1 MFSSVGNFSQPAFSL
16 NIINCRYYHAE
27 RFLGSIEMVPR
38 NPDHSSSAEV
48 LDLPT
53 TGETLKEKS
62 PNSAMATLN
71 KAKAS
76 LSPGSNGREDDDKT
90 QVEEDEITPGML
102 KNAVSNEGNE
112 DMYET
117 EQVATVI
124 RHDLLLSNILEKER
138 HEGILERRR
147 MQATIHTAFTDLRI
161 KDLEEQVRKVKID
174 LYNLPEDFEL
184 HERNKQHPVFRHTL
198 QRSTADQFELRRGSM
213 NVPNKDRAALEVLAI
228 EQLTGS
234 GSYFKSDSPTDN
246 AGGLPSTYLAPK
258 KLRVRSRPLIAHIQ
272 QVTGTHIFDDLSPF
286 DHPTEQP
293 NIVFLRPF
301 KLLAKHAGDIKKSL
315 QDFKQ
320 DVDGYSSKL
329 RAMTQTGDAKKTF
342 NDEDLLQDLKL
353 LVDFLDEDL
362 KPTIDLRQ
370 KIQEGSATDIEYE
383 DLWHLFQCGD
393 IVLLEADKS
402 QAYRV
407 LSFTG
412 GRDILIDK
420 LSDTHKPPQDVDG
433 FAIDCLSIKFDGY
446 NYVPQL
452 KTFSIRS
459 YPGRRPI
466 TSLPVYPLRFDKDS
480 EGLKERLI
488 AGGRHYLDVT
498 VPPQSHRHLLGST
511 LDEPPHD
518 IDSQVIID
526 TSMALSRMP
535 EWRLLTQNVNR
546 DQLTKSDGR
555 ETQIVPHCGH
565 LKYAQGCCGSDI
577 AFKDLDMDD
586 MNVNRFV
593 QRSQHMLSPRK
604 ASDLGGEDLMLLP
617 REVHGFVLRNRQW
630 VTLRIADLSEVR
642 FPNSFDDLMLPDRH
656 KSAIQALVQVH
667 ENAVTRTEGGSSTVG
682 STIDLVKGKGA
693 GLILLLHGEPGVGK
707 TSTAEC
713 VADSTKRPLFP
724 ITCGDI
730 GETATEV
737 EANLHYNFRMAHKW
751 GCVLLL
757 DEADVF
763 LAKRNK
769 TDLRRNAV
777 TSVFLRSLEY
787 YAGILF
793 LTTNRVGSIDPAFK
807 SRIHISLFYP
817 KFDLEATIRLYTTYI
832 KRTRAEQERLESAT
846 FKIKDKEILKF
857 AKRHFRQGEKE
868 GLGTWN
874 GRQIRNAFQAAIA
887 LVEYESRQTKEGNAR
902 PALGE
907 EQFKI
912 VAESSREFDRYLVYT
927 LGAAESDIARR
938 EEWRY
943 DRFGNAEPKP
953 TAPSQSYDHRKPGF
967 YGGKRDETDDDDDT
981 SSSDDSSDGDS
992 GSNDE
997 SDSDDG
1003 ATRRRS
1009 GKKTS
1014 TTGKQRD
1021 KVKWKNPQK
1030 GGRGH
1035 R

>member
-1 MFSSVGNFSQPAFSL
+1 
-16 NIINCRYYHAE
+16 
-27 RFLGSIEMVPR
+27 
-38 NPDHSSSAEV
+38 
-48 LDLPT
+48 
-53 TGETLKEKS
+53 
-62 PNSAMATLN
+62 MATPN
-71 KAKAS
+71 KAKAG
-76 LSPGSNGREDDDKT
+76 LSPGNNGREDDDKT
-90 QVEEDEITPGML
+90 QVEGDEVTPEML
-102 KNAVSNEGNE
+102 KTAISNEGDE
-112 DMYET
+112 DMFET
-117 EQVATVI
+117 EQVSNLI
-124 RHDLLLSNILEKER
+124 RHDYLLNEALGKER
-138 HEGILERRR
+138 NQGILERRR
-147 MQATIHTAFTDLRI
+147 LQATIYTAFTDLRI
-161 KDLEEQVRKVKID
+161 KTLEEQVRKVKID
-174 LYNLPEDFEL
+174 LYNLPDNFEL
-184 HERNKQHPVFRHTL
+184 HERHMKHPIFRHAL

-228 EQLTGS
+228 EQLTDS
-234 GSYFKSDSPTDN
+234 GSYFKSNSPRDN
-246 AGGLPSTYLAPK
+246 AGGLPTTYLAPT

-272 QVTGTHIFDDLSPF
+272 QVTGTHIWDDLSPF
-286 DHPTEQP
+286 PHPTEQP

-301 KLLAKHAGDIKKSL
+301 KLFAKYGGEIRQSL

-353 LVDFLDEDL
+353 LVNFLDEDL

-370 KIQEGSATDIEYE
+370 KIEEGSATDVEYE

-393 IVLLEADKS
+393 IVLLESDKS

-412 GRDILIDK
+412 GRDILIDR
-420 LSDTHKPPQDVDG
+420 LSDTQKPPQDVDG

-459 YPGRRPI
+459 YLGRRPI

-480 EGLKERLI
+480 ESLKERLI
-488 AGGRHYLDVT
+488 AGGRRYLEVT
-498 VPPQSHRHLLGST
+498 IPPQSHRHLLGST

-526 TSMALSRMP
+526 TSMALSRVP
-535 EWRLLTQNVNR
+535 EWRLLTQNINR
-546 DQLTKSDGR
+546 DQLTKTDGR
-555 ETQIVPHCGH
+555 ETHIIPHCGH
-565 LKYAQGCCGSDI
+565 SKYGQGCCGSDV

-604 ASDLGGEDLMLLP
+604 SADLDDEDLMLLP
-617 REVHGFVLRNRQW
+617 REAHGFVLRNRQW
-630 VTLRIADLSEVR
+630 VTLRIADLSEVK

-682 STIDLVKGKGA
+682 SSIDLVQGKGA

-817 KFDLEATIRLYTTYI
+817 KFDLEATIRLYSTYI

-846 FKIKDKEILKF
+846 FRIKEKEILKF

-887 LVEYESRQTKEGNAR
+887 LVEYESRQTEEGNPR

-907 EQFKI
+907 AQFKI

-943 DRFGNAEPKP
+943 DRFGNAEPKQ
-953 TAPSQSYDHRKPGF
+953 TGPSQSYDHRKPGF
-967 YGGKRDETDDDDDT
+967 YSGKRDETDDDDDDT
-981 SSSDDSSDGDS
+981 SSSDDSGDDDS

-997 SDSDDG
+997 SDSDAG

-1014 TTGKQRD
+1014 TAGKHRD
-1021 KVKWKNPQK
+1021 KGREETLKWKNAQK
-1030 GGRGH
+1030 SGRGH